1 MKLRYCF
8 SNRLYFQINFG
19 QTFLNQ
25 SLDKFLSR
33 QHSRA
38 FNGEV
43 LVSQNGKTF
52 YKKVI
57 GIARTSNYEKL
68 KFNCKV
74 VLLSNTKQ
82 INALL
87 VLRKVDKGKLDLQ
100 KNLRTYLPDFPQ
112 KWADSVNIHQL
123 LNHTSGI
130 VSLEKPLS
138 TKPGTTFKY
147 TDLNY
152 ILLGKIV
159 EAVTNNSFEK
169 AVNKLFRNCGMKN
182 SSYLHV
188 AIQSTLVSGFH
199 ISEHKLEVSKYIIPK
214 DRIPAGG
221 LVLPFL
227 IWKFGTKVSTMGNS

>member
-1 MKLRYCF
+1 M
-8 SNRLYFQINFG
+8 
-19 QTFLNQ
+19 
-25 SLDKFLSR
+25 
-33 QHSRA
+33 
-38 FNGEV
+38 
-43 LVSQNGKTF
+43 
-52 YKKVI
+52 
-57 GIARTSNYEKL
+57 
-68 KFNCKV
+68 FNCQV

-130 VSLEKPLS
+130 VSLENPLS

-159 EAVTNNSFEK
+159 EAVTNNSAEK
-169 AVNKLFRNCGMKN
+169 AVNELFSNCGMKN
-182 SSYLHV
+182 SGYPNG

-199 ISEHKLEVSKYIIPK
+199 VSEQNEEVSKYIIPK